1 MDNEVIRINV
11 LEQEANIVARYSFEL
26 KGLEILI
33 GQFMGNGE
41 FQISDEKYEEI
52 FKQYLSAF
60 YMFSKFSGIIA
71 NKYGYHEFNKKYFK
85 IDTMEYCIEF
95 SNNEELIKF

>member
-1 MDNEVIRINV
+1 MDNEVIRIDV
-11 LEQEANIVARYSFEL
+11 LEQEADMIARYSFEL
-26 KGLEILI
+26 RGLKILI

-60 YMFSKFSGIIA
+60 YTFSKFSSIIA

-85 IDTMEYCIEF
+85 IDTAEYCIEF
-95 SNNEELIKF
+95 SNNDELIKF